1 MACSTDTQPL
11 RSLKELWEWERSKA
25 NGRLVGK
32 PLSNYTQRAQVAQ
45 TLLCHDMKGG
55 YLPEESVNGCQIT
68 HSSKPYIVLHWWYMD
83 VFVYFSHQFVTIP
96 PVGWIDQAHAHG
108 VIVLGTIITEWE
120 SGAKICS
127 EVLSSEE
134 NVDKTVANLVEIATY
149 HNFEGWLINIENE
162 IEASKTD
169 MLARFLTRLTE
180 GLRSAIGEQ
189 SRVIWYDAVTVEGKL
204 KWQNSLNQLN
214 ERWFSCTDG
223 IFLNYTW
230 NPTELLKSSERAG
243 GRRHDVYVGV
253 DCFGRGC
260 YGGGGWNCCDAFSH
274 VRNNDLSVALF
285 APGWVAETMPPCDI
299 IVNSLRRWFS
309 CTDGIFLNY
318 TWNPTELLKSSER
331 AGGRRHDVYVGVD
344 CFGRG
349 CYGGG
354 GWNCCDAF
362 SHVRNNDL
370 SVALFAPGW
379 VAETMPPCDIIVNSL
394 RFWDRLNTLVYAHPV
409 TSLPIE
415 TDFSLGF
422 EGEQENCKRYSLSYA
437 ALQPHYLASGAFP
450 RTTGRSLVFPGPAVY
465 KLFETNLVLE
475 GRVTICV
482 DADVPLELMLWK
494 EGCER
499 DLPTAIEKKEIGVPN
514 VWNVEFQNERICAVG
529 FSANRVVIVR
539 SFSMK
544 QTPVVVNENLG
555 QPA

>member
-108 VIVLGTIITEWE
+108 VIVLGVESYEFSRTMKLRNPERGLVMMTSFERFRNPHLLFHPFPLFPKLPNIQMRCKIFRFTRVQHFEGTIITEWE

-127 EVLSSEE
+127 EMLSSEE

-189 SRVIWYDAVTVEGKL
+189 SRVIW
-204 KWQNSLNQLN
+204 
-214 ERWFSCTDG
+214 
-223 IFLNYTW
+223 
-230 NPTELLKSSERAG
+230 
-243 GRRHDVYVGV
+243 
-253 DCFGRGC
+253 
-260 YGGGGWNCCDAFSH
+260 
-274 VRNNDLSVALF
+274 
-285 APGWVAETMPPCDI
+285 
-299 IVNSLRRWFS
+299 RWFS

-465 KLFETNLVLE
+465 KYASYR
-475 GRVTICV
+475 RVTICV